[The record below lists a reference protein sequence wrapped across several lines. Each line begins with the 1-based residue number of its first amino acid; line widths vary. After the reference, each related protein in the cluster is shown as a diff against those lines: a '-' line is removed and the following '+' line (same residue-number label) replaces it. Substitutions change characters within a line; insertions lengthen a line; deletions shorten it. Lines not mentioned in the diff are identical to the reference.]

1 MEEINVPN
9 LTSTFIYICKL
20 KCIYASFDFFW
31 IQLKSTV
38 IMLES
43 VCFLSNYMLLYTQY
57 SV

>member
-9 LTSTFIYICKL
+9 LTSTFVYICKL
-20 KCIYASFDFFW
+20 KYFYASFHFFS

-43 VCFLSNYMLLYTQY
+43 VCFLSN
-57 SV
+57 